1 MTKQLLLLSCAA
13 VAGLAH
19 AGLAY
24 DNTTSFSG
32 FAAVAGGTTS
42 VSGVLTTNM
51 ILDELTLDPTAAGQT
66 LGVIKFTTA
75 NLNTSAVTARM
86 RLRFFLQ
93 DGAGGAPGT
102 ALGGFSFAA
111 TSIASGVTLWTADVT
126 ANNFL
131 LPSNKIWAGVFFDNS
146 GAANTTAAQLDNMGQ
161 GLYNPPTVGSS
172 ADKDFVTSTPSSFLA
187 NNPAGTARN
196 SPFSANPV
204 ANYGWQIN
212 TVPEPA
218 SIVALGLGLAAFTR
232 RRRK

>member
-1 MTKQLLLLSCAA
+1 MKNLTIVALAA
-13 VAGLAH
+13 VAGFAH

-24 DNTTSFSG
+24 DNSTTFSG
-32 FAAVAGGTTS
+32 FAAAAGGTTA
-42 VSGVLTTNM
+42 VNGILTTNM
-51 ILDELTLDPTAAGQT
+51 ILDDLTLDPGAAGQT
-66 LGVIKFTTA
+66 LGVFKFTTA
-75 NLNTSAVTARM
+75 NFNTSAVTARM
-86 RLRFFLQ
+86 RVRFFLQ

-111 TSIASGVTLWTADVT
+111 TSIASGVTLWSADVT

-131 LPSNKIWAGVFFDNS
+131 LPSNKVWAGVFFDNS
-146 GAANTTAAQLDNMGQ
+146 GAAGTTAAQLDNLGQ

-172 ADKDFVTSTPSSFLA
+172 ADKDFVTNPPSSFLA
-187 NNPAGTARN
+187 NNPTGTLRN
-196 SPFSANPV
+196 SPFAANPV

-218 SIVALGLGLAAFTR
+218 SMAVLGLGLAALAR